1 MTVKQII
8 CKMSNPAT
16 LPTPVKDVQGD
27 NRWMSMHERFLHDG
41 KFSPCNV
48 LFIGDSLIRNMKE
61 TEAWDTYF
69 APLNSLNFGIGG
81 DCTEHVLWR
90 IENGELDNINPKV
103 VVLLIG
109 TNNHHSTADQVVE
122 GIESVVWSITSKL
135 PSAKIIVLGLLPR
148 GKQPN
153 PLREKH
159 FQVNHSL
166 KELIEAI
173 PNSLYL
179 DSDPGF
185 VRSDGVIS
193 HEDMF
198 DYLHMT
204 RKGYKKFCKHIS
216 EVIVKFLKY

>member
-1 MTVKQII
+1 M
-8 CKMSNPAT
+8 
-16 LPTPVKDVQGD
+16 
-27 NRWMSMHERFLHDG
+27 
-41 KFSPCNV
+41 
-48 LFIGDSLIRNMKE
+48 
-61 TEAWDTYF
+61 
-69 APLNSLNFGIGG
+69 
-81 DCTEHVLWR
+81 LWR
-90 IENGELDNINPKV
+90 IENGELDKINPKV

-166 KELIEAI
+166 RGLIATI

-185 VRSDGVIS
+185 VRSDGFIS

-216 EVIVKFLKY
+216 EIIIKFLKY